1 MLQASLRPCCHPLL
15 QIPAIVDACES
26 YLFDLSTGS
35 DAETAATLAV
45 FDLAVDLHRS
55 SLAHKL
61 AAHYAAAAQ
70 RDAAAAGPLLRHMLS
85 SGCFAGCGLKQ
96 LAVLR
101 AGFEAAW
108 AGGQGP
114 EVLLVHVL
122 LEVYDALNPRD
133 YRLVLDGVSWDV
145 LQQEEVL
152 MLVHWCLQLPQQHA
166 FTHGLQAKV
175 LARVAQQLS
184 GEMRGGRDGL

>member
-1 MLQASLRPCCHPLL
+1 MLIPASVLPFAAL

-26 YLFDLSTGS
+26 YLFDLATGS
-35 DAETAATLAV
+35 TAEAAATLAV

-85 SGCFAGCGLKQ
+85 SSCFAGCGLKQ

-122 LEVYDALNPRD
+122 LEVYEALNPRD
-133 YRLVLDGVSWDV
+133 YRLVLDGVAWDV

-152 MLVHWCLQLPQQHA
+152 MLVHWCLQLPQPHA

-175 LARVAQQLS
+175 LGRVAQQLS
-184 GEMRGGRDGL
+184 GECVCVRGV